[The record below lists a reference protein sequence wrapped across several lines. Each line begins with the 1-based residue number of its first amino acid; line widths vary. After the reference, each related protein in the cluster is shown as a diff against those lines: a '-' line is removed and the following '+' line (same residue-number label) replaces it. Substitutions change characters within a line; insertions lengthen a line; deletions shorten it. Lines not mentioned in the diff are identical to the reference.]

1 MNARKNI
8 IAVAVAAVLGVAPF
22 ASVVHAASDSN
33 AMPSATTSAPAQPA
47 KGDASAVARN
57 QNAQPG
63 KTQSGG
69 SGDTSTVAQS
79 PKAQSGKND
88 TSTVAQNGNR
98 DQGQNQDK
106 AIFKTVDEAAQAIRE
121 IHQARLALFE
131 GQTDAA
137 SKLVSS
143 ASDNLGAAHDSL
155 AQHALKMSDAKGSTK
170 AMPGKD
176 ASGGSNGSGNQSA
189 QAKTGDEAYVPIE
202 TSVSL
207 AEGFV
212 PAEQHKGALDQAG
225 KQMSQGDQKG
235 AVESLRLA
243 DIDVAVSAVVLPV
256 NSSIQHVKDAVK
268 LMGEQKYFEAN
279 LALKAVEDSVSVE
292 TWNAAGIP
300 VQGTTA
306 SDSAPTSPDAPTSNN
321 G

>member
-1 MNARKNI
+1 MNVRKNLV
-8 IAVAVAAVLGVAPF
+8 AVAVAAVLGAAPF
-22 ASVVHAASDSN
+22 ASVVHAASDSG
-33 AMPSATTSAPAQPA
+33 AMPSATTSAPARPA
-47 KGDASAVARN
+47 EGDTATVARN
-57 QNAQPG
+57 QDAQPG

-69 SGDTSTVAQS
+69 D
-79 PKAQSGKND
+79 D
-88 TSTVAQNGNR
+88 TSTVAQNPKARSGKDDTSAVAQNGNQ
-98 DQGQNQDK
+98 DQNRDK
-106 AIFKTVDEAAQAIRE
+106 AIFETVDEAAQAIRE

-143 ASDNLGAAHDSL
+143 ASDNLGMAHDSL
-155 AQHALKMSDAKGSTK
+155 ARHALQMSDAKGSAK

-176 ASGGSNGSGNQSA
+176 AAAGPSGSGTQSA
-189 QAKTGDEAYVPIE
+189 QAKTNDEAYLPIE

-243 DIDVAVSAVVLPV
+243 DIDIAVSAVVLPV

-306 SDSAPTSPDAPTSNN
+306 SDSAPTSQSAPTSNN